1 MQFIV
6 ITIRFEFDSI
16 FFTDYNYVPQLT
28 SLPNKIIDRTEK
40 FVLPILFICK
50 NNDKTEVKKIV
61 SNFVANLSQNIELDL

>member
-16 FFTDYNYVPQLT
+16 FFTARLQLSYVPQLT

-40 FVLPILFICK
+40 FVLPIYLFA
-50 NNDKTEVKKIV
+50 KIMTK
-61 SNFVANLSQNIELDL
+61 LK